1 MTTSPQTEIQMND
14 VSDGLVELHASEAR
28 DTAGGGLWEWLFG
41 PSTGSSGGGSGG
53 GGGGGW

>member
-1 MTTSPQTEIQMND
+1 MND